1 MAVPFIDL
9 RRFEPDFLERWHARC
24 REVTAG
30 AWFVGGPEVARLEE
44 TLARDAR
51 TPAVVACAN
60 GTDALQLALRAA
72 GVGAGDAVLMP
83 DATFWATFEA
93 IVNCGARPVTVDV
106 DESDL
111 QMDFDLFRR
120 AVDEYR
126 PRAAILVHLYGWGSA
141 RLDDYRAFCRQRGLP
156 LIEDGAQVFGVSWR
170 GASIFAG
177 AELATV
183 SFYPAKVL
191 GACGDAGAV
200 YCASAEL
207 GERVRRLGNHGRAG
221 QYHHDLVGWNSRMS
235 GFDAAYLN
243 LSYEYLPARLA
254 SRRRT
259 VGVYRE
265 RLRELGVRV
274 AEPPAGYE
282 ENGYLNVTL
291 IAPERRPAVEAALR
305 ESGIGFANT
314 YPSAVSKQP
323 GAAGFLAG
331 QVGGEVADRLARSV
345 VNLPVFA
352 YLEDRETE
360 EVLAAMKAL

>member
-1 MAVPFIDL
+1 
-9 RRFEPDFLERWHARC
+9 
-24 REVTAG
+24 
-30 AWFVGGPEVARLEE
+30 
-44 TLARDAR
+44 
-51 TPAVVACAN
+51 
-60 GTDALQLALRAA
+60 
-72 GVGAGDAVLMP
+72 
-83 DATFWATFEA
+83 
-93 IVNCGARPVTVDV
+93 
-106 DESDL
+106 
-111 QMDFDLFRR
+111 
-120 AVDEYR
+120 
-126 PRAAILVHLYGWGSA
+126 
-141 RLDDYRAFCRQRGLP
+141 
-156 LIEDGAQVFGVSWR
+156 
-170 GASIFAG
+170 
-177 AELATV
+177 
-183 SFYPAKVL
+183 
-191 GACGDAGAV
+191 
-200 YCASAEL
+200 
-207 GERVRRLGNHGRAG
+207 
-221 QYHHDLVGWNSRMS
+221 
-235 GFDAAYLN
+235 
-243 LSYEYLPARLA
+243 
-254 SRRRT
+254 